1 MIKEMCLFD
10 VTVLLRLVTQ
20 MDTVIDNYCTRFSHQ
35 KAKKWMLIC
44 VLCILSKYNTII
56 MCRFEFLF
64 YLVCSRYISSLMN
77 NS

>member
-10 VTVLLRLVTQ
+10 ITVLLRQVKQ

-44 VLCILSKYNTII
+44 VLCIL
-56 MCRFEFLF
+56 
-64 YLVCSRYISSLMN
+64 
-77 NS
+77 

>member
-10 VTVLLRLVTQ
+10 ITVLLRPVTQ

-44 VLCILSKYNTII
+44 VLCILSKYNTI
-56 MCRFEFLF
+56 MYRFEFLF